1 MQASGS
7 DDSQILLRSNSLR
20 SLQESPTTTDKL
32 STVMRVENEDKTTR
46 LLRVESD
53 ITMDQKINKEQR
65 ENIEAMTKKLNE
77 EKEMERTIPD
87 LKTTLTVETENDKD
101 AVKQVQVTLNE
112 LMGM

>member
-1 MQASGS
+1 
-7 DDSQILLRSNSLR
+7 
-20 SLQESPTTTDKL
+20 
-32 STVMRVENEDKTTR
+32 
-46 LLRVESD
+46 
-53 ITMDQKINKEQR
+53 
-65 ENIEAMTKKLNE
+65 MTKKLNE